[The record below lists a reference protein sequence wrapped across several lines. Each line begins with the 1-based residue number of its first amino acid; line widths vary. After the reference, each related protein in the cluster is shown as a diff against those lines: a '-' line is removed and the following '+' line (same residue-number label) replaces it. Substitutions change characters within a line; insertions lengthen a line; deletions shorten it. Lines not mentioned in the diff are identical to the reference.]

1 LTPENKAFKASP
13 DRLAKGVVFLNGA
26 LVILTV
32 LLIWLTIL
40 LVRKS

>member
-1 LTPENKAFKASP
+1 LTPENKAFKASS
-13 DRLAKGVVFLNGA
+13 DRLAKRVVFLNGA